1 MADGEHPSTSCK
13 SNEWEFAAPTD
24 STDRVCHVAETCCD
38 ETGIATLHHFS
49 TNTQCY
55 TREAAHGTTGVVHKV
70 ASPIIRKVSQ
80 HHDADGDFTTTC
92 SHVHCNT
99 VSEKCCSGCCEKLDE
114 MAQNRLD
121 KEAAIAAFNVAK
133 EHYDTSPDIQG
144 AKSRTAEI
152 DLELV
157 EARAAAGSA
166 QPISTARVLA
176 KAPLVTEALL
186 FFWTC
191 GGKG

>member
-1 MADGEHPSTSCK
+1 
-13 SNEWEFAAPTD
+13 
-24 STDRVCHVAETCCD
+24 
-38 ETGIATLHHFS
+38 L
-49 TNTQCY
+49 
-55 TREAAHGTTGVVHKV
+55 
-70 ASPIIRKVSQ
+70 
-80 HHDADGDFTTTC
+80 
-92 SHVHCNT
+92 
-99 VSEKCCSGCCEKLDE
+99 L
-114 MAQNRLD
+114 L
-121 KEAAIAAFNVAK
+121 AAFNVAK